1 MGGLVSVSCQKNN
14 KSLLEVVYMKALK
27 LAVAGLAVFTAMSA
41 PVQAENTFAKP
52 PKFWWPDRI
61 DLTPLRQHAPE
72 SNPYGADFNYAE
84 AFAQVDL
91 NALKADV
98 RATLTDSQD
107 WWPADYGHY
116 GPFFIRMAWHSA
128 GTGPITATSIKHV
141 VYSGPSKRL
150 TAPTSAGRIS

>member
-1 MGGLVSVSCQKNN
+1 MFMGGLVSVSLQKNN
-14 KSLLEVVYMKALK
+14 KSLLEVVFMKALK

-52 PKFWWPDRI
+52 PTFWWPDRI

-91 NALKADV
+91 NALKADI

-107 WWPADYGHY
+107 WWPAD
-116 GPFFIRMAWHSA
+116 
-128 GTGPITATSIKHV
+128 
-141 VYSGPSKRL
+141 
-150 TAPTSAGRIS
+150 